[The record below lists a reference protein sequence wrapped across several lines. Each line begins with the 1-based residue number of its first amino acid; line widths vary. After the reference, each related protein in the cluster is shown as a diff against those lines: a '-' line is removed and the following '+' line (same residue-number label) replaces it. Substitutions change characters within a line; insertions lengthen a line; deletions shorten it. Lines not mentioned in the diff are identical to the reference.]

1 MLSLSE
7 AEEAYYELLL
17 KRFPSFSLSPG
28 SDTTPFSLVSLTSSE
43 LTSAMFNKSTEW
55 GKVYPQTRLIP
66 SGFLLI
72 STPEQKDLMERNLY
86 LNNVTYNGRQM
97 TLVKFS
103 SLTSYDQ
110 EAIPC

>member
-7 AEEAYYELLL
+7 AEEAYYELSL
-17 KRFPSFSLSPG
+17 KRFPLFSLSPG
-28 SDTTPFSLVSLTSSE
+28 SDTTPFSQVSLTSSE
-43 LTSAMFNKSTEW
+43 LIQQCLISQQNGER
-55 GKVYPQTRLIP
+55 YIPQTKLIP

-72 STPEQKDLMERNLY
+72 STPEQKDLTERNLY

-103 SLTSYDQ
+103 SVTSYDQ
-110 EAIPC
+110 EANPC